1 MKSSALANK
10 LFSLLSGQW
19 QFLSCFLRE
28 YGIKEVNRPKS
39 MEASM
44 VFSMA
49 AEKTSHK
56 KDSAKEDRRSNVDR
70 RKFSYT
76 EYIPERRSEK
86 DRRKGEN
93 EEGDAE
99 QDTGKQ

>member
-1 MKSSALANK
+1 
-10 LFSLLSGQW
+10 
-19 QFLSCFLRE
+19 
-28 YGIKEVNRPKS
+28 
-39 MEASM
+39 M

-49 AEKTSHK
+49 AEKTSDK
-56 KDSAKEDRRSNVDR
+56 KNSAEEERRSKVDR

-76 EYIPERRSEK
+76 EYIPERRTER

-99 QDTGKQ
+99 EDKK